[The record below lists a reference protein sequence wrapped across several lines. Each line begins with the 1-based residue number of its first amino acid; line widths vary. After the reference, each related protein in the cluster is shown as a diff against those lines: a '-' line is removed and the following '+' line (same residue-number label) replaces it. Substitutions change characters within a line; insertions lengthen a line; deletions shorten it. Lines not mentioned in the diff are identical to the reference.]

1 MPEREVKVQSIQK
14 AVKILEIMAQSKQPM
29 ALGEIALRS
38 GFPKSTLHGLIS
50 SLREQGLVDQSPLDG
65 KYSLGLHL
73 FELGCAVTATWDVTA
88 IGKPY
93 LQSIAQRISET
104 AFIAVRD
111 HDDTIILEQA
121 EANNPL
127 RVVVTAGTRL
137 PMHCTSQG
145 KLFLAYQEG
154 SLLHHLARQGLA
166 TFTPHSLCT
175 EEALQAECARI
186 RENGYAVE
194 NGEYRIGLRAVSAPI
209 YDASGDVCYAIGVV
223 GMFRRI
229 ESDEFTGAV
238 QLVCEAARNISRAL
252 GYRGQ
257 TV

>member
-1 MPEREVKVQSIQK
+1 MPEREVKVQSIYK
-14 AVKILEIMAQSKQPM
+14 AVRILEIMTEFKQPM

-104 AFIAVRD
+104 TFLAVRD
-111 HDDTIILEQA
+111 HEDTIILEQA

-127 RVVVTAGTRL
+127 RVVMTAGTRL

-145 KLFLAYQEG
+145 KLFLAYHENA
-154 SLLHHLARQGLA
+154 LLHHLARQGLA
-166 TFTPHSLCT
+166 TYTPHSISTESALHDECT
-175 EEALQAECARI
+175 RI
-186 RENGYAVE
+186 RENGYSIE

-209 YDASGDVCYAIGVV
+209 YDATGEMSYAIGIV

-229 ESDEFTGAV
+229 QSDEFTNAT

-252 GYRGQ
+252 GYRG
-257 TV
+257 